1 MLCPEGSFLVPE
13 IGILFGDAVGGLPCN
28 LCFGGEGGD
37 AGPVTCTCASSGV
50 QEVVVWTAF
59 TSACHQKGL
68 FLGPK
73 KARKI
78 RDANTGLP
86 CSRFLPRMLFVLK

>member
-1 MLCPEGSFLVPE
+1 MIEENE
-13 IGILFGDAVGGLPCN
+13 IMILLQHLHFN

-50 QEVVVWTAF
+50 QEVVVWTAL
-59 TSACHQKGL
+59 TSACHSEGSI
-68 FLGPK
+68 FGPE

-86 CSRFLPRMLFVLK
+86 SSTPGMQAGAATLPLRDCN